1 MSPTV
6 PASIR
11 TPTRS
16 ALSALRVGKMRG
28 SRYARDLW
36 HTRGVIGIYPL
47 LLIWAAVLIRRTKE
61 TRRAGWSGFAAWCLA
76 GALFTFSL
84 LTGFSIGLFLLPLV
98 VAALYLAARSA
109 PDFRAALGF
118 VAGIGVILLILAS
131 INNFS
136 IGWLIPGVA
145 LGAAAFASFV
155 AEG

>member
-1 MSPTV
+1 
-6 PASIR
+6 
-11 TPTRS
+11 
-16 ALSALRVGKMRG
+16 
-28 SRYARDLW
+28 
-36 HTRGVIGIYPL
+36 VIGIYPL
-47 LLIWAAVLIRRTKE
+47 LLIWAAVQIRRTKE
-61 TRRAGWSGFAAWCLA
+61 RRRAGWSGFAAWCLA

-98 VAALYLAARSA
+98 VAALYLAVRSA

-145 LGAAAFASFV
+145 LGAAAFGSFIA
-155 AEG
+155 AER